1 MTDQFDIDNFED
13 VGTGTYAV
21 KHPATGRAT
30 PLVLTLAGPEHPK
43 RKKAQFQRVR
53 KLRNQAAKTGK
64 IDFDD
69 PQDEDENTTM
79 EIAGYIL
86 GWEGLV
92 AGGKNVEFSPEEA
105 IKLMRDPK
113 RRWLRDQVKAALD
126 ERELFIK
133 TCDGE

>member
-1 MTDQFDIDNFED
+1 MQEKFDIDNFED
-13 VGTGTYAV
+13 VGTGEYAV
-21 KHPATGRAT
+21 KHPSTGRET
-30 PLVLTLAGPEHPK
+30 SLILTLAGPEYPK
-43 RKKAQFQRVR
+43 RKKAQFARIRQ
-53 KLRNQAAKTGK
+53 LRNKAAKTGK
-64 IDFDD
+64 IDLDD

-86 GWEGLV
+86 GWKGLV
-92 AGGKNVEFSPEEA
+92 VAGNDVQFTPEEA

-113 RRWLRDQVKAALD
+113 RRWLRDQVKVALD